1 MGALV
6 VMGAA
11 AAGALLFAYVF
22 QTTEARQAI
31 PWYVC
36 SLMLIPV
43 GIGLSAINKLNDL
56 HSNPDGLNRD
66 ERRRLSGIVDEKLRQ
81 MYLAISFY
89 VVAAFVSLG
98 VVLVGKDLPVVLSW
112 GVPLIGGFLFI
123 CILSIG
129 FLLAQIAEA
138 HKFVGRLKNRKESQK
153 NKRKLRS
160 RTSVNASR

>member
-22 QTTEARQAI
+22 QTTESRQAI

-56 HSNPDGLNRD
+56 HSNNDGLNRD
-66 ERRRLSGIVDEKLRQ
+66 ERRRLTGIVDEKLRQ

-89 VVAAFVSLG
+89 VIAAFASLG
-98 VVLVGKDLPVVLSW
+98 VVLVGKDLPAVLSW
-112 GVPLIGGFLFI
+112 GVPLIGGLLFI

-138 HKFVGRLKNRKESQK
+138 HKFVGKLKNRKESQR
-153 NKRKLRS
+153 NKRKLRARTGVNPS
-160 RTSVNASR
+160 R